1 MLNTHPPSDSHSHRP
16 PVQHRLC
23 FQDAGRV
30 TPVNR
35 AIQFYISV
43 TTACDSA
50 FPFDPHDPFVV
61 RVVDDAVVITPPT
74 CDRETL
80 DLPAIDA
87 EVRTSIPAPSDD
99 D

>member
-1 MLNTHPPSDSHSHRP
+1 ML
-16 PVQHRLC
+16 
-23 FQDAGRV
+23 QDAGRV
-30 TPVNR
+30 TPSTAR
-35 AIQFYISV
+35 FSSTISV

>member
-1 MLNTHPPSDSHSHRP
+1 MLKHTHPATRTATDRPSSIDYASRRRSRN
-16 PVQHRLC
+16 
-23 FQDAGRV
+23 
-30 TPVNR
+30 PVNR

-50 FPFDPHDPFVV
+50 FLFDPHDPFVV

>member
-1 MLNTHPPSDSHSHRP
+1 MLNTPPQRLAQPPTARP
-16 PVQHRLC
+16 ASTML
-23 FQDAGRV
+23 QDAGRV

-61 RVVDDAVVITPPT
+61 RVVDDAVITPPT